1 MRDDTTPPATAASA
15 YDPYDADRPLMLRC
29 GCGADHAPTEHGAAA
44 PLPDTETMAWAASSW
59 RPA

>member
-1 MRDDTTPPATAASA
+1 MRNDSTGLATAAA
-15 YDPYDADRPLMLRC
+15 HDPYDADRPLMLRC